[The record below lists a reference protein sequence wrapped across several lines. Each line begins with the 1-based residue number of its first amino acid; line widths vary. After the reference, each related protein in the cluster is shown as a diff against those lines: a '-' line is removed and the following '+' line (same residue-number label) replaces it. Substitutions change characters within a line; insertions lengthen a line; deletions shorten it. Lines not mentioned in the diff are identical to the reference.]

1 MDYGHDDVIVI
12 DHDDE
17 RIIIIDKDGG
27 CIKHARCKI
36 FSLINQCF
44 LVCCTVCLHSKSVEA
59 DDDNVIMDQLEHFI
73 PTYQINISSLQ
84 SEPLKL
90 FKGVY
95 RKIFL
100 FFNSL

>member
-59 DDDNVIMDQLEHFI
+59 DDDNASMLLWISLSISFQLTRLI
-73 PTYQINISSLQ
+73 LV
-84 SEPLKL
+84 L
-90 FKGVY
+90 
-95 RKIFL
+95 
-100 FFNSL
+100 FNSM